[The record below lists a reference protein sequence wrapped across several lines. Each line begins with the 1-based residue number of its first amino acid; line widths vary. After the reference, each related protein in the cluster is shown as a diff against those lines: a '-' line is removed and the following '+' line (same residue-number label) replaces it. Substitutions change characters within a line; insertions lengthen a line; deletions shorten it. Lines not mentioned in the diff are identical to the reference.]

1 MAVARPTIPR
11 PLERIADAQG
21 LPTTLWYAY
30 LQQGQAVSIDLA
42 AIQAEIVSLDS
53 RVDALENTGSF
64 TMLGLQSVQV
74 FGMPAGGA
82 VSLQLI
88 GDESAPAAG
97 KYYGTDA
104 LGTRGWH
111 VLSLSALADVDLT
124 TTPPVSG
131 DALVFDGAAWVPGA
145 SGGGLGGVVTATI
158 PSASMQHTQT
168 LAAAGVTPTSI
179 VTLSFAATT
188 DLDEN
193 TPELLTACNMMA
205 IPGTNQITVNLSFR
219 RPESGPIKLNWSAI

>member
-1 MAVARPTIPR
+1 MVARPTIPR

-111 VLSLSALADVDLT
+111 GLLLSSLSDVDLT

-131 DALVFDGAAWVPGA
+131 DALVFDGADWVPGC
-145 SGGGLGGVVTATI
+145 GGGSGVLPLVTGEVPPVFVYADDGSLI
-158 PSASMQHTQT
+158 YAPASY
-168 LAAAGVTPTSI
+168 
-179 VTLSFAATT
+179 
-188 DLDEN
+188 
-193 TPELLTACNMMA
+193 
-205 IPGTNQITVNLSFR
+205 
-219 RPESGPIKLNWSAI
+219 